1 MRPSRA
7 RRRWTRRFLQPT
19 NEESYVLH
27 LYSVA
32 NPQDFGQVFSSPA
45 PGFIIGVGSIGRQLA
60 PYEDCDTSIL
70 V

>member
-1 MRPSRA
+1 
-7 RRRWTRRFLQPT
+7 T

-45 PGFIIGVGSIGRQLA
+45 PGFVIGVGSIGRQLA
-60 PYEDCDTSIL
+60 PYEDCDTSI
-70 V
+70 